1 MCGAKRSQEIQHCSL
16 NTIKMDGGGLWV
28 FVGLFAFSGTA
39 DIIGGITERVL
50 WATRARLVVWP

>member
-1 MCGAKRSQEIQHCSL
+1 MCGAKRSQEIQQCSS

-28 FVGLFAFSGTA
+28 FVGLLGFSGTA

-50 WATRARLVVWP
+50 WAAGARLVVWP